1 MAQMHETV
9 YLGGEFVPRENAA
22 LSVASS
28 AVLYGLSVYTVLPVS
43 YVDGSWLAFRLED
56 HFQRLNNSAKII
68 GIDTFPDDWSLAS
81 FKAIITELL
90 KKNDT
95 KKDVFVRATLHVSDE
110 LAGARTK
117 GLNTVLSVFLYDA
130 VPILNPKG
138 ARLKTS
144 HWRRVSDQMIPAR
157 AKVNGAYVN
166 SALAKQDALDSG
178 YDDCVFLDADGHV
191 CELHA
196 ANIFLVRKGKLIT
209 PGNTT
214 DILEG
219 INRDTILTIAKN
231 LQLEVEERTVDL
243 TELYVA
249 DEVFACGTSANI
261 APIIEIDGRVIGVG
275 KPGSITER
283 LQKEHRLVRTK
294 RSKHNWLTKF

>member
-9 YLGGEFVPRENAA
+9 YLGGEYVARENAT

-43 YVDGSWLAFRLED
+43 YVDGNWLAFRLED

-68 GIDTFPDDWSLAS
+68 GINKFPDDWRLDS
-81 FKAIITELL
+81 FKKIVKQLL
-90 KKNDT
+90 EKNDT

-117 GLNTVLSVFLYDA
+117 SLNTVLSVFLYDA
-130 VPILNPKG
+130 VPILDPKG

-196 ANIFLVRKGKLIT
+196 ANIFLVRQGKLIT

-231 LQLEVEERTVDL
+231 LQLEVAERTVDL

-261 APIIEIDGRVIGVG
+261 APIIEIDGRVIGTG
-275 KPGSITER
+275 KPGKTTLT
-283 LQKEHRLVRTK
+283 LQNEHSVIRGK
-294 RSKHNWLTKF
+294 GSPLTQNL